1 MPLHQI
7 LPLYILLLVPNILSI
22 SIQNHSLKTIASWV
36 SLDFDWESPSQKAHY
51 LNKSLFI
58 PENCA
63 LTGIKVYKN
72 DIYVTVPRWLPGVP
86 STLNKVKFLDDKTA
100 ILSPFPDWASQDLS
114 NQDGFKYIQSME
126 IDSQGRMWIID
137 VGRLNIVDKNTSSI
151 KNGPAKITIL
161 DLNSL
166 EIVKSLVLSDDIAP
180 YNASFLNDIVLD
192 EAKGFAYISDPSGAV
207 IIYDFNNNTA
217 KRFTSPS
224 MMNEKDVDFTING
237 IDYGTNTFTTAIDGI
252 ALSFTG
258 DELFYCAL
266 QGLSL
271 YSIST
276 VYLRDF
282 SLSNDD
288 LQKYIKKIG
297 RKMAPSDGMTTS
309 RTQNILY
316 FGGLTTNAVYKW
328 DMSSDFTSENQKI
341 IAESEQKL
349 QWVDTFAWNK
359 DRLLVTSNRLDLF
372 FSGKMDFSGKS
383 GANFRIVELNNI

>member
-1 MPLHQI
+1 MPPYKI
-7 LPLYILLLVPNILSI
+7 LPLVILLFVPSILSI

-36 SLDFDWESPSQKAHY
+36 SLDFEWESPSQKAHY
-51 LNKSLFI
+51 LNNSLFI

-100 ILSPFPDWASQDLS
+100 ILSPFPDWASQDIS

-137 VGRLNIVDKNTSSI
+137 VGRLNIVDKNASLI
-151 KNGPAKITIL
+151 KNGPAKIVIL

-166 EIVKSLVLSDDIAP
+166 QIVKSLVLSDEVAP

-192 EAKGFAYISDPSGAV
+192 ESKGFAYISDPSGAV
-207 IIYDFNNNTA
+207 IIYDFNNNIA
-217 KRFTSPS
+217 KRFTSPT

-237 IDYGTNTFTTAIDGI
+237 IHYGTDTFTTAIDGI
-252 ALSFTG
+252 AISYTG

-271 YSIST
+271 YSIPT

-282 SLSNDD
+282 SLSNED
-288 LQKYIKKIG
+288 LQKYINKIG
-297 RKMAPSDGMTTS
+297 RKRAPSDGMAAS

-316 FGGLTTNAVYKW
+316 FGGLTSNAVYQW

-341 IAESEQKL
+341 IAENQEKL
-349 QWVDTFAWNK
+349 QWVDTFAWDK
-359 DRLLVTSNRLDLF
+359 EKLLLTSNRLDLF
-372 FSGKMDFSGKS
+372 FSGKMDFSGNS
-383 GANFRIVELNNI
+383 GANFRIIELANI